1 MTKRNYNRCCKLIVE
16 INEAFCND
24 EEESADPLL
33 DELGQLRK
41 TLDEFEN
48 EVVGRLCSS
57 LSMIRSVEIDEAS
70 DVLD

>member
-1 MTKRNYNRCCKLIVE
+1 MTKRNYNRCCKLIVS

-24 EEESADPLL
+24 EEDSAEPLL

-41 TLDEFEN
+41 TLDELEH
-48 EVVGRLCSS
+48 EVVGRLCKS
-57 LSMIRSVEIDEAS
+57 LSVARTIEIDEAS